1 MLGSSVDVDEF
12 GNDVREEQQDNVE
25 RRNKRRDQ
33 VRIKRREIRDTVVRN
48 TIDRASSSRQDD

>member
-1 MLGSSVDVDEF
+1 VLGSSVDVDEF